1 MADIQG
7 LPAQIII
14 LIEAAQDRIRKA
26 LEEESVEKVRDL
38 LFEIRDCLRTMTEIA
53 SAAVSNEDNH
63 KSA

>member
-53 SAAVSNEDNH
+53 SAAVSSEDNH

>member
-26 LEEESVEKVRDL
+26 LEEELVEKVRDL

-53 SAAVSNEDNH
+53 SAAVSSEDNQ

>member
-53 SAAVSNEDNH
+53 SAAVSSEDNQ